1 MLQVSAGALAQPRM
15 PPRGFAP
22 LRHQKETG
30 RAPLF
35 GVGSPPSKGNAHAIH
50 SIISVPQEFLP
61 ARRGKLLFPA
71 RAGLRQLGQPY
82 PRHQAGPRSQRGAA
96 RRRPVRHPRGAD
108 VGDGPIRLSGQPL
121 RKPQDAAPR
130 GPALFGDPHG
140 PRLHQRNVA
149 AFRHAGILR
158 RRGQPA
164 QHLGEHTGRR
174 RRTPLPPQ
182 HHGRLPLIF
191 TNNVE
196 KLEEMWT
203 DIDAHIEHSIKIVDN
218 TVDNSSVIEVLS
230 NIDYKST
237 ANPDFYVNYIN
248 IENKLPK
255 EKIVNISELN
265 KEEGLKSIK
274 YSSLLPFNPQGT
286 MGLHNQFMKD
296 LSEGLYNGY
305 NLDGGL
311 VNNTLLNPLLN
322 KNLDKIIVISMKH
335 DYTLPDEIKNI
346 CNEDNI
352 IIVRPKTVFDK
363 NDTLRFEKEFCKQ
376 IYYEGYEIGK
386 NLNISM

>member
-1 MLQVSAGALAQPRM
+1 M
-15 PPRGFAP
+15 
-22 LRHQKETG
+22 
-30 RAPLF
+30 
-35 GVGSPPSKGNAHAIH
+35 
-50 SIISVPQEFLP
+50 
-61 ARRGKLLFPA
+61 
-71 RAGLRQLGQPY
+71 
-82 PRHQAGPRSQRGAA
+82 
-96 RRRPVRHPRGAD
+96 
-108 VGDGPIRLSGQPL
+108 
-121 RKPQDAAPR
+121 
-130 GPALFGDPHG
+130 
-140 PRLHQRNVA
+140 
-149 AFRHAGILR
+149 
-158 RRGQPA
+158 
-164 QHLGEHTGRR
+164 
-174 RRTPLPPQ
+174 
-182 HHGRLPLIF
+182 
-191 TNNVE
+191 
-196 KLEEMWT
+196 
-203 DIDAHIEHSIKIVDN
+203 
-218 TVDNSSVIEVLS
+218 DNSSIIEVLS

-237 ANPDFYVNYIN
+237 ENPDFYVNYIN

-363 NDTLRFEKEFCKQ
+363 NDILRFEKEFCKQ